1 MSRKAAHL
9 LLTLLFLISLSGCWS
24 RREMS
29 ELAIVLGAG
38 VDRTPDN
45 RVQLTLQLA
54 RPAAFAGGTQA
65 GGGENKTN
73 TWVVSDTGNTIFE
86 AERNMALKVSRRIY
100 WAHDIIVVIGEDAAK
115 SGVREYVNF
124 FMRDPLPRETT
135 WVLVTK
141 GEAKKVLE
149 SHSELETSS
158 AQSIGFLVRNRAGLA
173 VMIKDFAIALASQ
186 GTNPA
191 LPFIERQK
199 FGEREGPGI
208 EKDEP
213 HEEVVIAG
221 TGVFKDEY
229 LAGWLDTSETRGLL
243 WLRDEMNKGVIT
255 VPSPGQPDKLVSIN
269 VVTAKT
275 RVEPEYDG
283 EEIRFN
289 VDISFEGELL
299 EQQSTEDLSKL
310 NSTAAI
316 ETAAAEEVIRRCS
329 VTLAKVQGEYRT
341 DTFGFGE
348 AFHRKYKEDWKE
360 LKYQWDDAFAGAQ
373 VNIAA
378 EAHLRRTGLLTS
390 PGTVEK

>member
-1 MSRKAAHL
+1 MTRKAAYL
-9 LLTLLFLISLSGCWS
+9 LLILLVLISLSGCWS

-45 RVQLTLQLA
+45 RIQLTLQLA
-54 RPAAFAGGTQA
+54 RPGAFAGGAEA
-65 GGGENKTN
+65 GGEKKTN
-73 TWVVSDTGNTIFE
+73 TWVVSETGNTIFE
-86 AERNMALKVSRRIY
+86 AERNMNLKVSRRIY
-100 WAHDIIVVIGEDAAK
+100 WAHDIIVVFGEEAAK
-115 SGVREYVNF
+115 SGVRDYVNF
-124 FMRDPLPRETT
+124 FLRDPLPRETT

-149 SHSELETSS
+149 SHSELEPSS
-158 AQSIGFLVRNRAGLA
+158 AQSIGFIVRNRAGLA
-173 VMIKDFAIALASQ
+173 VMIKDFAISLASR

-191 LPFIERQK
+191 LPVLEMQK
-199 FGEREGPGI
+199 FGEPEGPGT
-208 EKDEP
+208 EKSEQ
-213 HEEVVIAG
+213 HEEGVITGA
-221 TGVFKDEY
+221 GVFKDEY

-243 WLRDEMNKGVIT
+243 WLRDEMDKGVIT
-255 VPSPGQPDKLVSIN
+255 VPSPGRPEKLISID

-283 EEIRFN
+283 EEIRFS

-299 EQQSTEDLSKL
+299 EQQSTEDLTTQE
-310 NSTAAI
+310 NTAAI
-316 ETAAAEEVIRRCS
+316 EAAAAEEVIRRCS

-341 DTFGFGE
+341 DIFGFGE
-348 AFHRKYKEDWKE
+348 AFHRKYKKDWKE

-373 VNIAA
+373 INIAA